1 MAETV
6 AFAGPGFLLDYED
19 PDVPGSFIHV
29 LQCRDIDGPNE
40 TTDVIDIT
48 NQDSEGG
55 FKEFLP
61 TLQDGGTVT
70 VEVVGDPAQA
80 TQRDVADLKH
90 NRVRTR
96 WRIRYPEDSG
106 STWVTVFPA
115 IVTGWG
121 FRYPYAGLFTRNLT
135 LRVVGPIEEVAPGS
149 GSGS

>member
-1 MAETV
+1 MTTTAY
-6 AFAGPGFLLDYED
+6 AGPGFLLDYED
-19 PDVPGSFIHV
+19 PDVPGTFIHV
-29 LQCRDIDGPNE
+29 LQCRDIDGPTE
-40 TTDVIDIT
+40 TTDIIETT

-70 VEVVGDPAQA
+70 VEVVGNPAEA

-96 WRIRYPEDSG
+96 WRVRYPGDVE
-106 STWVTVFPA
+106 WVIVFPA

-121 FRYPYAGLFTRNLT
+121 YKYPFAGLFTRSLT
-135 LRVVGPIEEVAPGS
+135 LRVVGPIDEVAPGS